1 MTGVDAAKGVI
12 EGLEA
17 DRLRKTEPATPTQ
30 CQFGPT
36 KVPSLYDGFDEC
48 FLFIHLLYKSN
59 TFASFSRQIFVLRL
73 SDVAS
78 VNGDSDR
85 RW

>member
-30 CQFGPT
+30 CQFEPT

-48 FLFIHLLYKSN
+48 FLFLICCKSQ
-59 TFASFSRQIFVLRL
+59 TRLRRSPDKSL
-73 SDVAS
+73 HYGCLMSLV
-78 VNGDSDR
+78 
-85 RW
+85 